1 MTDLG
6 AGFFFHITHFL
17 SYFGDCILWNCHKV
31 SVTKKRVFSYKRKD
45 NSALFFGLGKNFPI
59 WKEMVSLIFRL
70 FLILSLYARCLGVTN
85 NMPQKPSPLMADS
98 PSPSCSP
105 PVKWSPECAAVHPGD
120 GEDAAR
126 PVPHYKGGGAH
137 YPGGGATA
145 GSELTGQRKGEWG
158 EDGRVP
164 PEPTQREGRFSFER
178 VISWFNWH
186 SFWFC

>member
-1 MTDLG
+1 MTGKLTSLSLPPSLPPSQPYQSATTCQPPLPPALLYLFDLLPACHLAPAAVLILSANKLSMTDLG

-17 SYFGDCILWNCHKV
+17 SYFWDCILWNCHKV

-105 PVKWSPECAAVHPGD
+105 PVK
-120 GEDAAR
+120 
-126 PVPHYKGGGAH
+126 
-137 YPGGGATA
+137 
-145 GSELTGQRKGEWG
+145 
-158 EDGRVP
+158 
-164 PEPTQREGRFSFER
+164 
-178 VISWFNWH
+178 
-186 SFWFC
+186 